1 MFESIYRMNDM
12 KKLYSILAMLILP
25 LTPLFAQSTGDVD
38 EVVMHRIYN
47 PDNQTA
53 AYYATYY
60 SGDNRNFILPASV
73 AAYAG
78 YFGTDGWHMFE
89 AYSSGKVF
97 GEDPVV
103 LYIHENNI
111 RNSENG
117 QLSNDKSTFTI
128 QLQATSEQPQD
139 RATPWKEDNLNDLL
153 GTLTKKNLNQDED
166 RGNYYYYALQQHHK
180 AGSCLN
186 KGGDVNTTCPHV
198 GFFWLNQ
205 NGDPFINGAKKA
217 YLRAQ
222 KSRFVTQEARMQGFS
237 FDEFIGTE
245 TIVRAIEQARQ
256 DASACYDLQGRRQEK
271 PAAEGIYIR
280 NGKKYI
286 AR

>member
-1 MFESIYRMNDM
+1 M
-12 KKLYSILAMLILP
+12 KKFYSILAMLT
-25 LTPLFAQSTGDVD
+25 LTLTSLLAQTPDPVH
-38 EVVMHRIYN
+38 EVVMHRVYN

-60 SGDNRNFILPASV
+60 SGDDRNFELPDYVS
-73 AAYAG
+73 AYAG
-78 YFGTDGWHMFE
+78 YFGTDGWHMFL
-89 AYSSGKVF
+89 AYDSGKVF

-103 LYIHENNI
+103 LYIHQDDI
-111 RNSENG
+111 KSYNG
-117 QLSNDKSTFTI
+117 QLSDNMSTFTI
-128 QLQATSEQPQD
+128 QLQATSGKPQS
-139 RATPWKEDNLNDLL
+139 RAKPWKEETTGYHNELL
-153 GTLTKKNLNQDED
+153 GTLDPTDLTQDPD
-166 RGNYYYYALQQHHK
+166 RDDYYYYALQLHHT
-180 AGSCLN
+180 AGAATCLN
-186 KGGDVNTTCPHV
+186 RQGKVNETCPHV

-205 NGDPFINGAKKA
+205 NGAPFTNGAKKA

-222 KSRFVTQEARMQGFS
+222 KNRFVTQEARMQGFS